1 MAAAMLSDTSRLKKH
16 IAIVCD
22 RISKGARL
30 VVDGNGAKA
39 AADKDGG
46 SKEVAED
53 DQRSSSKAV
62 DR

>member
-39 AADKDGG
+39 ADKDGG
-46 SKEVAED
+46 SKDVAED
-53 DQRSSSKAV
+53 DQRSTSKAV